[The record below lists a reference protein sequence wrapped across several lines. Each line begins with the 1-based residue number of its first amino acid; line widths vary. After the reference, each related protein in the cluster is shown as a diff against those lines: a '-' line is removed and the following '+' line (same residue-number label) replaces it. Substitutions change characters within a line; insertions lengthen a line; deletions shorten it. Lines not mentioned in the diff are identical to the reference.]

1 MAGFRVIHFSLR
13 HQLYVVLVSL
23 FVTCLLVADIVA
35 GKYFQVGV
43 LEMSVGTVTFPI
55 AFVLTDIVNEYYG
68 RTGAR
73 LMTSIGMG
81 MLVVAFGLVFMSR
94 MLPVSPGTYVGQQA
108 FDEVFGV
115 SMRLFAA
122 SLVAYLVSQ
131 LVDIHAFH
139 LVKTLTASRH
149 LWLRAIGS
157 TVLSQVVDTFVVN
170 YGALMGVRSNLEILG
185 IVATSYAYKLVVA
198 VLLTPLCYVAH
209 DIITRRMGIEPL
221 SHDER
226 SLAMMAGE

>member
-1 MAGFRVIHFSLR
+1 MPRFSP
-13 HQLYVVLVSL
+13 HQKLYVTLVSL
-23 FVTCLLVADIVA
+23 FITCLLVADIVA

-55 AFVLTDIVNEYYG
+55 AFLLTDIVNEYYG
-68 RTGAR
+68 RGGAR
-73 LMTSIGMG
+73 LMTGIGMA
-81 MLVVAFGLVFMSR
+81 MLIVAFGLIFMSR
-94 MLPVSPGTYVGQQA
+94 MLPVSAGTYVGQAA

-122 SLVAYLVSQ
+122 SLIAYLISQ
-131 LVDIHAFH
+131 IVDIHAFY
-139 LVKTLTASRH
+139 LVKRLTESRH

-170 YGALMGVRSNLEILG
+170 YGALMGIRSMSEILG
-185 IVATSYAYKLVVA
+185 IVAASYAYKLVVA
-198 VLLTPLCYVAH
+198 IVLTPLCYVAH
-209 DIITRRMGIEPL
+209 DIITHRLGIEPL

-226 SLAMMAGE
+226 QLAMVGGE